1 MKPLN
6 IPVVI
11 VYNECMVGSLRPCIY
26 YFTSHVNM
34 DLLFVLQTSQ
44 GSAYR
49 RAESEIRLAISP
61 AKSVCGMG
69 INMRKEEF
77 YFDSRDNETKLHAV
91 RWMPDSENVVAIV
104 QIVHGMAEHI
114 ERYGELAEFL
124 TAHNFVVT
132 GEDHLGHGKSVPE
145 GGVKGYFCAQ
155 DPATVLVR
163 DVHRLKKMTQ
173 EMYPGVP
180 YFIIGHSMG
189 SFILRNYICRYGT
202 GIDGAVLLGTGTQSA
217 GLLFAAK
224 ALAGLQG
231 LFLGQKHVSK
241 MIDKAAF
248 GGYNKQIPEAKTAY
262 DWLTRDEKKVAEYI
276 ADEDCGF
283 IFTVNGFKTSF
294 TMISRANN
302 PENLA
307 KIPKELPVFV
317 ASGDKDP
324 VGDYG
329 KGVKKVYQSLVDM
342 GLTNVKLKLYPED
355 RHELMNE
362 LDRQNIME
370 DIENWLSK
378 CLAIRD

>member
-1 MKPLN
+1 
-6 IPVVI
+6 
-11 VYNECMVGSLRPCIY
+11 
-26 YFTSHVNM
+26 
-34 DLLFVLQTSQ
+34 
-44 GSAYR
+44 
-49 RAESEIRLAISP
+49 
-61 AKSVCGMG
+61 
-69 INMRKEEF
+69 MRKEEF

-104 QIVHGMAEHI
+104 QIVHGMAEYVN
-114 ERYGELAEFL
+114 RYEELAEFL
-124 TAHNFVVT
+124 TAHNFIVT

-145 GGVKGYFCAQ
+145 GGVKGYFCEQ

-173 EMYPGVP
+173 EVYPGVP

-202 GIDGAVLLGTGTQSA
+202 GIDGAVILGTGAQSD

-231 LFLGQKHVSK
+231 LLLGQKHVSK
-241 MIDKAAF
+241 LLDKTAF
-248 GGYNKQIPEAKTAY
+248 GSYNRQIPNAKTAY
-262 DWLTRDEKKVAEYI
+262 DWLARDEKKVAEYI

-283 IFTVNGFKTSF
+283 IFTVNGFKTVF
-294 TMISRANN
+294 TLISRANN
-302 PENLA
+302 PENLE
-307 KIPKELPVFV
+307 KIPKELPVFM

-329 KGVKKVYQSLVDM
+329 KGVKKVYQSLLDA
-342 GLTNVKLKLYPED
+342 GLTNVKLKLYSED

-362 LDRQNIME
+362 PDRQNIME

-378 CLAIRD
+378 CLAIRN